1 MEITVTDFFLIVW
14 AVAATFAACVFHTQV
29 MIAKRFTVHLFDNPE
44 LYADIRKSINQAK
57 ENHHEQH
64 L

>member
-1 MEITVTDFFLIVW
+1 MEITVTELFLFVW

-44 LYADIRKSINQAK
+44 LYADIRKSINQAR
-57 ENHHEQH
+57 ENYEQH

>member
-1 MEITVTDFFLIVW
+1 MEITVTELFLFVW

-57 ENHHEQH
+57 ENYEQR

>member
-1 MEITVTDFFLIVW
+1 MELTVTEFFLVIW
-14 AVAATFAACVFHTQV
+14 SVAATILACVYHTQV

-57 ENHHEQH
+57 EAS
-64 L
+64 